1 MSRMRERITCVDD
14 VGYGKTLIEAQ
25 IGVVGGDAP
34 IIMNELFIYLFI
46 LLLLLL
52 LLLGKMGKIHDA

>member
-1 MSRMRERITCVDD
+1 MSRMRERITCDDD

-34 IIMNELFIYLFI
+34 IIMNYYLFIYLVI
-46 LLLLLL
+46 IIIIII
-52 LLLGKMGKIHDA
+52 GTNWQNP